1 MNTNYQH
8 FTSLEEAEIKRRL
21 VKEYRAAMRKGLEV
35 RRLCQQNSRFIG
47 NDRPPLEVFQVHE
60 PQEFL
65 MGGQSMDQKLNCYL
79 TLDEAV
85 RFANRMTSRIADLN
99 QWKREIFNN
108 LVKNN
113 APLKA
118 RQWYTQVTSS
128 FNTALSK
135 LEIELAEF
143 KDSLVNQYDILT
155 RVDEMIICSIVFYEK
170 VNRLE
175 VILRQ
180 ETDNMIHQLNELVGV
195 NVLVVLPHANP
206 ASYQHIKQE

>member
-8 FTSLEEAEIKRRL
+8 LTSLEEAEIKRRL

-65 MGGQSMDQKLNCYL
+65 MGGQSMDQKLNRYL

-128 FNTALSK
+128 FNTALSN
-135 LEIELAEF
+135 LEIELADF

-155 RVDEMIICSIVFYEK
+155 RVDEMIICSFVFYEK